1 LTTTPIESSS
11 VGQVQPDCVS
21 PSPNLEQ
28 KLEETFSYFD
38 LLPTSGNGVTEVQD
52 SPAIMT
58 PSESIPETK
67 ASREE
72 EGVCTTIA
80 PSSKNQTTT
89 VVRDSTKRYTG
100 PIEPLPPQ
108 PKRTTS
114 NSTREGKRSGG
125 WLGFSVTKAL
135 GVM

>member
-1 LTTTPIESSS
+1 
-11 VGQVQPDCVS
+11 VQPDCVS

-38 LLPTSGNGVTEVQD
+38 MLPTSGNGVNEVQD
-52 SPAIMT
+52 SPTMMT

-72 EGVCTTIA
+72 EEGVRTTIA
-80 PSSKNQTTT
+80 PSSKNQTAT